1 MSIERMVELEE
12 AISKVTAMVYG
23 LKEDKTRLEAE
34 ISRLQAELEAKKA
47 VEEELS
53 TLKGE
58 KEEVRRRLEGILSGI
73 ESLTA

>member
-1 MSIERMVELEE
+1 MSIERIVELEE
-12 AISKVTAMVYG
+12 AVSKVTAMVHS

-34 ISRLQAELEAKKA
+34 ISRLQADLDGKKA

-53 TLKGE
+53 TLKDE